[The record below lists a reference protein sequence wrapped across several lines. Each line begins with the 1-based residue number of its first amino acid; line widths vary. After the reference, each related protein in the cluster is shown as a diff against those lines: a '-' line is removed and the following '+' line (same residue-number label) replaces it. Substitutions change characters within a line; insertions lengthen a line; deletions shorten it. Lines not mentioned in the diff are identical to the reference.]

1 MKITIT
7 KNTFTEENHPWNS
20 YIPSGATKLLIGTF
34 PTDARNRKY
43 NFFYCSSTN
52 RFWEVL
58 SAVAGHPFEM
68 LSGVNAIEERERIL
82 DKLKL
87 GLTDMGKIIYRQQGS
102 SKDHSLFPIEF
113 MDIVQI
119 LHKYPA
125 IATLIVSGNS
135 QGNSSLSWFS
145 IFCSLNNI
153 KLNVKELEKQQ
164 ATEIFMADRKVKVL
178 LAYSPSRL
186 SRITTEKLIE
196 SYSKMLF
203 ESVTLLPNQV

>member
-1 MKITIT
+1 MPTVILNSYSQET
-7 KNTFTEENHPWNS
+7 HPWVWH
-20 YIPSGATKLLIGTF
+20 IPSGANKLLIGTF
-34 PTDARNRKY
+34 PTDARNRKH

-58 SAVAGHPFEM
+58 SAVSGHPFE
-68 LSGVNAIEERERIL
+68 LLNGVNAIEERKNIL

-113 MDIVQI
+113 IDIVQI
-119 LHKYPA
+119 LHEHPA
-125 IATLIVSGNS
+125 IATLIVSGSS

-164 ATEIFMADRKVKVL
+164 STEISIADRKVKVL

-186 SRITTEKLIE
+186 SRVTTEKLID

-203 ESVTLLPNQV
+203 ESATLLPNQV

>member
-1 MKITIT
+1 MSTVVQ
-7 KNTFTEENHPWNS
+7 NTFSQETHPWS
-20 YIPSGATKLLIGTF
+20 LHIPVGGNKLLIGTF
-34 PTDARNRKY
+34 PTDVRNRKH

-58 SAVAGHPFEM
+58 SAVVGHPFEL
-68 LSGVNAIEERERIL
+68 LSGVNAIEERKFIL

-119 LHKYPA
+119 LHDHPA
-125 IATLIVSGNS
+125 LTTLIVSGNS
-135 QGNSSLSWFS
+135 RGNSSLNWFS

-164 ATEIFMADRKVKVL
+164 VTEMSMADRKVKVL

-186 SRITTEKLIE
+186 SRVTTEKLID
-196 SYSKMLF
+196 SYNKMLS
-203 ESVTLLPNQV
+203 ESTTLLPNQV

>member
-1 MKITIT
+1 M
-7 KNTFTEENHPWNS
+7 
-20 YIPSGATKLLIGTF
+20 YIFRAFINWSS
-34 PTDARNRKY
+34 RKQ
-43 NFFYCSSTN
+43 
-52 RFWEVL
+52 
-58 SAVAGHPFEM
+58 
-68 LSGVNAIEERERIL
+68 IEERKNIL

-87 GLTDMGKIIYRQQGS
+87 GLTDMGKIICRQQGS

-119 LHKYPA
+119 LNEHPA
-125 IATLIVSGNS
+125 INSLIVSGNT

-164 ATEIFMADRKVKVL
+164 ASEITMADRKLKVL

-186 SRITTEKLIE
+186 SRVTTEKLIDSYNNMLYE
-196 SYSKMLF
+196 SA
-203 ESVTLLPNQV
+203 TLLPN

>member
-1 MKITIT
+1 MPTIT
-7 KNTFTEENHPWNS
+7 QNNFSNETHPWDWH
-20 YIPSGATKLLIGTF
+20 IPFDATKLFIGTF
-34 PTDARNRKY
+34 PTDVRNRKL

-58 SAVAGHPFEM
+58 SAVAGHPFEL
-68 LSGVNAIEERERIL
+68 LSSINAIEERKKIL
-82 DKLKL
+82 AKLKL

-119 LHKYPA
+119 MNEHPA

-135 QGNSSLSWFS
+135 QGNSSLSWFN

-153 KLNVKELEKQQ
+153 KLNVKEVENKQS
-164 ATEIFMADRKVKVL
+164 TIISMADRKVKVL

-186 SRITTEKLIE
+186 SRVTTEKLID
-196 SYSKMLF
+196 SYRSILF
-203 ESVTLLPNQV
+203 

>member
-1 MKITIT
+1 MSTVT
-7 KNTFTEENHPWNS
+7 KNKFLEESHPWS
-20 YIPSGATKLLIGTF
+20 CYIPLVVTKLAIGTF
-34 PTDARNRKY
+34 PTDARNRKH

-58 SAVAGHPFEM
+58 SAVAGHPFEL
-68 LSGVNAIEERERIL
+68 LSGENAIEERKRIL

-113 MDIVQI
+113 MDIVQL
-119 LHKYPA
+119 LHEHPA
-125 IATLIVSGNS
+125 IVTLIVSGNS

-153 KLNVKELEKQQ
+153 KLNVKELEKKQS
-164 ATEIFMADRKVKVL
+164 TEISIAERKVKVL

-186 SRITTEKLIE
+186 SRVTTEKLID

-203 ESVTLLPNQV
+203 ESATLLLNQV